1 MSNSE
6 NNKRIAKNSLFMSI
20 RMVIVLSITLYTSR
34 VILSVLGV
42 EDYGVYNVVAGF
54 VTMFG
59 FFNSSLS
66 NGIQRFYNY
75 EIGKNGE
82 DGARRVYNMALI
94 IQILLAVIIVIP
106 TEFFGL
112 WYLHNKMVI
121 PEGRMFAAEWI
132 FQLSL
137 LTFVL
142 HIIQV
147 PYTAAVMAHERMDF
161 YAIVSIFNVLI
172 SLGAVLLIPHLSGD
186 ALILYG
192 VLITLIALIT
202 LLLYIGYAK
211 RNFKEIVLEKTFRI
225 SLFKEMLSFSGWNIF
240 GTLGQMMKDQ
250 GVNLI
255 LNFFFGPIV
264 NAARG
269 IANQV
274 NGGLQSFV
282 ANITI
287 PVRPQVV
294 QSYATGDIHR
304 SLSLT
309 HTISKLSCY
318 FLLLMAL
325 PIMLEIDFV
334 LKVWLGNNIPEHTSI
349 FVVIIVLNSFINNL
363 NAAISGVVHASGKMK
378 IYQLCGG
385 SISLVSIIAVYI
397 AMLIWE
403 IPSIALIVLLAL
415 DIIRQFVALL
425 VLKSIVNEFSL
436 RVYIH
441 DVVVPLI
448 SVALFALICPMLV
461 HHYMMDG
468 VLRFIFVLM
477 VSILSVGTSIY
488 IIGLSKSERI
498 LVKQMLLKMSK
509 RFVKR

>member
-1 MSNSE
+1 MSNAS

-20 RMVIVLSITLYTSR
+20 RMVIVLAITLYTSR

-172 SLGAVLLIPHLSGD
+172 SLVAVFLIP
-186 ALILYG
+186 
-192 VLITLIALIT
+192 
-202 LLLYIGYAK
+202 
-211 RNFKEIVLEKTFRI
+211 
-225 SLFKEMLSFSGWNIF
+225 
-240 GTLGQMMKDQ
+240 
-250 GVNLI
+250 
-255 LNFFFGPIV
+255 
-264 NAARG
+264 
-269 IANQV
+269 
-274 NGGLQSFV
+274 
-282 ANITI
+282 
-287 PVRPQVV
+287 
-294 QSYATGDIHR
+294 
-304 SLSLT
+304 
-309 HTISKLSCY
+309 
-318 FLLLMAL
+318 
-325 PIMLEIDFV
+325 
-334 LKVWLGNNIPEHTSI
+334 
-349 FVVIIVLNSFINNL
+349 
-363 NAAISGVVHASGKMK
+363 
-378 IYQLCGG
+378 
-385 SISLVSIIAVYI
+385 
-397 AMLIWE
+397 
-403 IPSIALIVLLAL
+403 
-415 DIIRQFVALL
+415 
-425 VLKSIVNEFSL
+425 
-436 RVYIH
+436 
-441 DVVVPLI
+441 
-448 SVALFALICPMLV
+448 
-461 HHYMMDG
+461 
-468 VLRFIFVLM
+468 
-477 VSILSVGTSIY
+477 
-488 IIGLSKSERI
+488 
-498 LVKQMLLKMSK
+498 
-509 RFVKR
+509 